1 MLSIFYSLYKILD
14 SCSVHSQL
22 IIAIPMYSSLWCAL
36 ISFLIQHSASCMSPL
51 TAFAKFWFDRT
62 STVRALGPRE
72 RRTHCSVLCL
82 AKCFLTECRSYVWNK
97 VRDRL
102 LLICWSQLTWS
113 LWTGESCQICFLR
126 YSASIQ
132 AAIGNFE
139 EAGSTLERNYEKW
152 DFFQLRILKGK
163 KKNQSFSYSFN
174 QQSMHFPN

>member
-1 MLSIFYSLYKILD
+1 MLSIFYSVYKILD
-14 SCSVHSQL
+14 SCSAHSQL
-22 IIAIPMYSSLWCAL
+22 NTAILKYSNLWCAL
-36 ISFLIQHSASCMSPL
+36 ISFLIQCFASCISPL

-113 LWTGESCQICFLR
+113 LWTGESCQICFQR

-139 EAGSTLERNYEKW
+139 EAGSTLERNYEKQ
-152 DFFQLRILKGK
+152 DFFRLRILKEEK
-163 KKNQSFSYSFN
+163 KPKALVLLF
-174 QQSMHFPN
+174 

>member
-1 MLSIFYSLYKILD
+1 MLSIFYSVYKILD
-14 SCSVHSQL
+14 SCSAHSQFNT
-22 IIAIPMYSSLWCAL
+22 AIPTYSNLWRAV
-36 ISFLIQHSASCMSPL
+36 ISFLMQHLAFCISPL

-62 STVRALGPRE
+62 STVRALGPRK

-113 LWTGESCQICFLR
+113 LRTGESCQICFQR
-126 YSASIQ
+126 YSASVK

-139 EAGSTLERNYEKW
+139 QGGSTLE
-152 DFFQLRILKGK
+152 
-163 KKNQSFSYSFN
+163 
-174 QQSMHFPN
+174 